1 MHDKIKL
8 ANAIQEGTLTMP
20 FIECLLIEGYD
31 RDTRRVISE
40 RLTDAACS
48 ATGAAPEF
56 VIVTIKEV
64 ETDNY
69 MRGRTQKTPA
79 KAPPQAESI
88 VRSFLT
94 SMENRKI
101 EEAQQYLAESFV
113 MRFPGGASF
122 TELGQ
127 LVDWAKQ
134 RYQRISKTFDNFDV
148 SFNGLDSVVHCSGT
162 LKGTWLDGQT
172 FDDIRF
178 CDRFTLSGSKITSQN
193 VWNDMAEAKR

>member
-1 MHDKIKL
+1 
-8 ANAIQEGTLTMP
+8 MP
-20 FIECLLIEGYD
+20 LIECLLIKGYD
-31 RDTRRVISE
+31 SDTRRIVSE

-48 ATGAAPEF
+48 AIGADPEF

-64 ETDNY
+64 ESDNY

-94 SMENRKI
+94 SMENRNIK
-101 EEAQQYLAESFV
+101 EAQQYLAETFV
-113 MRFPGGASF
+113 MKFPGGASF
-122 TELGQ
+122 TELDQ

-134 RYQRISKTFDNFDV
+134 RYQSISKTFEHFDV
-148 SFNGLDSVVHCSGT
+148 AFTGRESVVHCSGT

>member
-1 MHDKIKL
+1 MQPNPWNDGSYSTP
-8 ANAIQEGTLTMP
+8 Q
-20 FIECLLIEGYD
+20 
-31 RDTRRVISE
+31 SE
-40 RLTDAACS
+40 QQ
-48 ATGAAPEF
+48 F
-56 VIVTIKEV
+56 
-64 ETDNY
+64 
-69 MRGRTQKTPA
+69 
-79 KAPPQAESI
+79 PQ
-88 VRSFLT
+88 
-94 SMENRKI
+94 
-101 EEAQQYLAESFV
+101 AQQYLAESFV
-113 MRFPGGASF
+113 MTFPGGASF

-134 RYQRISKTFDNFDV
+134 RYQGISKTFDNFDV